1 MLSSCKTIASKYN
14 NLQNTS
20 MFIMVLKDC
29 HALIWAILGLKAASS
44 MASFLIE
51 NRLNFYPKPIKN
63 WAIAIYC
70 FLYVLESFSYWFWR
84 PKALSK
90 SVKSVALVTL
100 LVLQRDAACVL
111 TSNAVFEHG
120 WGRLSQNDYT
130 PSAWFWGGAW
140 GKTKGGRLQ
149 QCHTPVSPLKG

>member
-20 MFIMVLKDC
+20 IFTRVLKDS
-29 HALIWAILGLKAASS
+29 HVRIWAIPGLKPASS

-111 TSNAVFEHG
+111 TANPVFEHG
-120 WGRLSQNDYT
+120 WGTLGRNDYT
-130 PSAWFWGGAW
+130 PSAWFWGGRG
-140 GKTKGGRLQ
+140 GKQKGVDYNNVTRLF
-149 QCHTPVSPLKG
+149 HP